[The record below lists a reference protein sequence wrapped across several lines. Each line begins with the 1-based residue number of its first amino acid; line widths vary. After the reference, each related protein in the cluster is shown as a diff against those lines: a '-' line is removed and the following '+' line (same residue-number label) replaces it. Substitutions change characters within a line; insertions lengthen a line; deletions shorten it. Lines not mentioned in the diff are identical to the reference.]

1 MALIDS
7 YRNSVLS
14 KQRELSKLTFD
25 KAKEQLKISDLNKK
39 INSASEAINRSK
51 TSSTINSKLKEIE
64 RHNKEIANTNK
75 KIADLESKIVKKN
88 KEIFDYQTKIDKE
101 QISIDKKRKTE
112 ADKIQKEQEKSFRN
126 IKDTL
131 TYHNRLH
138 KDTMNEIQELKKIP
152 EKITV
157 LFLASNPIDQV
168 QLRLDEEARAISEMI
183 RKAKHRD
190 SVKLESCWAL
200 QALDLL
206 QALNDYDPTIVHFSG
221 HGSDNDEI
229 VFQTQDGKAKLVSK
243 EAIVQTMMASSDNI
257 RLVFFNTCYSRNQAK
272 AISEFVEATIGM
284 NTSIGDEA
292 ARIFSSQF
300 YSSIGFGHSVNKAF
314 QQAKALL
321 MMEGIKEENT
331 PELFIKSGL
340 NANEIIL
347 VQTNENKNFT

>member
-7 YRNSVLS
+7 YRNSIS
-14 KQRELSKLTFD
+14 TRQKELSKFTYD
-25 KAKEQLKISDLNKK
+25 KSKEQLKISDLNKK
-39 INSASEAINRSK
+39 IISASEAINRTK
-51 TSSTINSKLKEIE
+51 NSSTISSKLKEIE

-75 KIADLESKIVKKN
+75 KIADLESKMAKKN
-88 KEIFDYQTKIDKE
+88 KEIFDYQAKIDKE
-101 QISIDKKRKTE
+101 QNSIDKKRKTE
-112 ADKIQKEQEKSFRN
+112 IEKAQKEQEKNLKN
-126 IKDTL
+126 INDTL
-131 TYHNRLH
+131 NHHNRLH
-138 KDTMNEIQELKKIP
+138 KDTIYEIQELKKIP

-157 LFLASNPIDQV
+157 LFLASNPLDQV

-183 RKAKHRD
+183 RKSKHRD

-200 QALDLL
+200 QTMDLL

-221 HGSDNDEI
+221 HGSNNDEI
-229 VFQTQDGKAKLVSK
+229 AFQTQDGKTKLVTK

-257 RLVFFNTCYSRNQAK
+257 RLVFFNTCYSRNQAES
-272 AISEFVEATIGM
+272 ISEFVEATIGM

-300 YSSIGFGHSVNKAF
+300 YSSISFGHSVSKAF

-347 VQTNENKNFT
+347 VQPN